1 MHIYPAAVHPSN
13 IAAAADFGCLQAHV
27 LDSMKRL
34 VHAVVPDILPAF
46 VLEAAAAED
55 SPISKLTR
63 LLSKLEGASLF
74 WWAWLLC
81 PGLQTA
87 YIMLFFAQ
95 RSPIKVVYASII
107 GERERSISAG
117 TDSAGSKG

>member
-1 MHIYPAAVHPSN
+1 M
-13 IAAAADFGCLQAHV
+13 QTHV
-27 LDSMKRL
+27 LDSIKRL

-46 VLEAAAAED
+46 VLEAAAADD
-55 SPISKLTR
+55 SPISKLTQ

-95 RSPIKVVYASII
+95 RSPIKVVYASVI
-107 GERERSISAG
+107 GEHSGFGAMWSVCQHMVSCAA
-117 TDSAGSKG
+117 TT

>member
-1 MHIYPAAVHPSN
+1 MLIQPAACMFSTLTAVSE
-13 IAAAADFGCLQAHV
+13 CLQAHV
-27 LDSMKRL
+27 LDSIKRL
-34 VHAVVPDILPAF
+34 MHAVVPDVLPAF

-55 SPISKLTR
+55 SPISKLTK

-107 GERERSISAG
+107 GELTTMVRQSVG
-117 TDSAGSKG
+117 